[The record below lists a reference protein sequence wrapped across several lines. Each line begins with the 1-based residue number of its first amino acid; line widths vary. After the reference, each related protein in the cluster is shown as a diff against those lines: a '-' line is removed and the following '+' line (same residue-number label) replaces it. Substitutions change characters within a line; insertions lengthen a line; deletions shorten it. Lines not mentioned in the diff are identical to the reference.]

1 MTEAKKEKYILSK
14 ESAEENFQILLDA
27 YGIDLEYVR
36 NAYPD
41 VAAQVEY
48 RFGIMK
54 NFIRRGLIEIVTD
67 ENQDVCIV
75 QNLSPAIG
83 ERTSIKYGPYS
94 GETNISKT
102 KDGPAYAT
110 QLCNAL
116 GSMSKLGPEFFG
128 SKNLKMLNMRVAD
141 EIFTFFRNEF

>member
-1 MTEAKKEKYILSK
+1 MTESKKEKYILSK
-14 ESAEENFQILLDA
+14 ESAEENFQMLLDA

-41 VAAQVEY
+41 VAAQAEY

-54 NFIRRGLIEIVTD
+54 NFIRRGLVEIVTD